1 MAERPNIENTN
12 EVKHLRVNLIDPD
25 KLVQVNELQEITN
38 PVYFIRNNIPTS
50 DGLFSN
56 EIFGITKY
64 DRANTFAYID
74 LGGVF
79 INPLI
84 YKMWCKI
91 DSNIK
96 ACIHGTKYFIINN
109 DGQLEENIDGDCG
122 IEFLKANIDKI
133 KLKRTNSR
141 QREMRVNFIE
151 RYLGT
156 PEMFITKIIVCP
168 PYYRD
173 ISNEKGN
180 HTIVVTVNDL
190 YRNLLISVRSLKE
203 AVDYGLN
210 LNDATRGRIQETLM
224 QIYDWFGSGTMMNG
238 EKTPNVI
245 PGKTGILR
253 KSVMTKTTD
262 YASRLVL
269 SAPELKVERMEDLTA
284 DLDYSYLPL
293 ASACVNFLPFV
304 IYNVRRFFE
313 NEFSGDA
320 VIPVINNDKSI
331 EYLHPKDYQE
341 EFSDERIRK
350 EINRFLTGFSNRFIP
365 IEVPTIEGRT
375 VRLRFKGYQTSAE
388 DFAKNDIGKMPIME
402 RDLTWCDILYQAA
415 VESVKDRHIMI
426 ARYPIDTYFN
436 QFSTRIHVASTIKTE
451 PMVIG
456 NTFYKNYPY
465 IRQEDIGTNT
475 SNIFVDSLNI
485 SNLYLDGIGGDY
497 DGDQVTVKGIFSEEA
512 NRELDLQLTS
522 KSHYFN
528 LGGGGVR
535 SSSKEAMQ
543 SLYSLTLCLTADT
556 DKMTNPKF

>member
-141 QREMRVNFIE
+141 QREMRVKFVE
-151 RYLGT
+151 KYLGT
-156 PEMFITKIIVCP
+156 PEMFITKFIVCP

-173 ISNEKGN
+173 VSTEQG
-180 HTIVVTVNDL
+180 HTSVVQVNDL
-190 YRNLLISVRSLKE
+190 YRSLLISVRALKD
-203 AVDYGLN
+203 AADYGLN
-210 LNDATRGRIQETLM
+210 LNDATRGRIQETLA
-224 QIYDWFGSGTMMNG
+224 QIYDWFGSGTTVGG
-238 EKTPNVI
+238 EKTTNVI
-245 PGKTGILR
+245 PGKTGVLR
-253 KSVMTKTTD
+253 RAVMSKTTD

-269 SAPELKVERMEDLTA
+269 SAPELKVEKMEDLTA

-415 VESVKDRHIMI
+415 VESVKDRHILI
-426 ARYPIDTYFN
+426 TRYPIDTYFN
-436 QFSTRIHVASTIKTE
+436 QFPTRVRVASTIKTE

-465 IRQEDIGTNT
+465 IRQEDIGMNT

-512 NRELDLQLTS
+512 NRELDSQLTN

>member
-465 IRQEDIGTNT
+465 IRQEDIGSNT